1 MNASVSAAIGE
12 DRATRWLV
20 FVSLALN
27 LFFVGV
33 AGALV
38 VRYYTEAPAASTAP
52 LDRSAAARIE
62 RLAAILPA
70 KDAEILRTEF
80 RARAPMVEGARD
92 EYRRMLDV
100 ARSFLR
106 LEPFDAP
113 AMRTALAAARGARQ
127 IFDQLMHELI
137 VVAAGRMSAE
147 GRDKLADWSAAARAT
162 PATNR

>member
-1 MNASVSAAIGE
+1 MIAASTAFSE
-12 DRATRWLV
+12 DRNTRWLV

-33 AGALV
+33 AGALI
-38 VRYYTEAPAASTAP
+38 VRHYTEMPAVSAP

-62 RLAAILPA
+62 RLAAILPT
-70 KDAEILRTEF
+70 KDAEILRDEF
-80 RARAPMVEGARD
+80 RARASTVEGARE

-100 ARSFLR
+100 ARAFLR
-106 LEPFDAP
+106 MEPFDVS
-113 AMRTALAAARGARQ
+113 AMQTALAAARGARQ

-137 VVAAGRMSAE
+137 VTAATKMSAE
-147 GRDKLADWSAAARAT
+147 GRAKLADWSAAARAT

>member
-1 MNASVSAAIGE
+1 MIASISAMGR
-12 DRATRWLV
+12 DRGTRWLV

-38 VRYYTEAPAASTAP
+38 VRHYTQAPAASTAP
-52 LDRSAAARIE
+52 LDRTAAARIE
-62 RLAAILPA
+62 RLAANLPA
-70 KDAEILRTEF
+70 KDAEILRGEF

-100 ARSFLR
+100 ARAFLR
-106 LEPFDAP
+106 IEPFDDA

-137 VVAAGRMSAE
+137 VTAAGKMSAE
-147 GRDKLADWSAAARAT
+147 GRNKLADWSAAARGT
-162 PATNR
+162 ATNR

>member
-1 MNASVSAAIGE
+1 MTAASTAIGE
-12 DRATRWLV
+12 DRTTRWLV

-38 VRYYTEAPAASTAP
+38 VRQYVQAPVASTAP
-52 LDRSAAARIE
+52 IDRSAAARIE

-70 KDAEILRTEF
+70 KDAEILRAEF
-80 RARAPMVEGARD
+80 RARASTVEGARD

-100 ARSFLR
+100 ARTFLR
-106 LEPFDAP
+106 MEPFDAA
-113 AMRTALAAARGARQ
+113 AMQTALAAARGARQ

-137 VVAAGRMSAE
+137 VAAAGKMSAE
-147 GRDKLADWSAAARAT
+147 GRDKLADWSASARVT
-162 PATNR
+162 PANR

>member
-1 MNASVSAAIGE
+1 MIASVSAMTE
-12 DRATRWLV
+12 DRSTRWLV
-20 FVSLALN
+20 FASLALN

-38 VRYYTEAPAASTAP
+38 VRYYTEAPSVTAP

-70 KDAEILRTEF
+70 KDAEILRAEF
-80 RARAPMVEGARD
+80 RARAPTVEGARD

-100 ARSFLR
+100 ARAFLR

-137 VVAAGRMSAE
+137 VTAAGKMSPE
-147 GRDKLADWSAAARAT
+147 GRAKLADWSAAARS